1 MWRWETRERRFRA
14 STRGLNPSLW
24 RPRYKWDARRIRGR
38 DGSEDF
44 LQPSA
49 VRNSRKRLDSNNFFF
64 VASRFSIASAL
75 TWATETVTFA
85 SVTQRESNRLHDAP
99 LLYTPR
105 TITTSLH
112 FPARTPGKARGAG
125 GTRVAGT
132 SRTSPLVAGRARARS
147 RSRAPRPSRARI
159 LIGRSG
165 RSGRDDRDTS
175 TSRLPRALDPGPGLS
190 PSSRWARRSSSPPGA
205 RLTPTA
211 ATRWRSRQRRCPTAR
226 WRRSGSSRPTT
237 EARISSARGA
247 AGRVGTRPRR
257 WARRPC
263 GACAGTRRA
272 RSALAPRAMGW
283 RSRDTPRGRSGS
295 GGTRSARRRP
305 SPRRGA
311 RASSARRRPDS
322 DAARARRAARRRVW
336 VRASETRARERCA
349 RRGAQSIAFE
359 KPFAASSRTPGEW
372 RASVAVSARE
382 TTSATRTSPRGARP
396 RVGDDSEPF
405 GEALRVAF
413 PGGAREASDDP
424 RVEGERRVAEP
435 ETAGGRDP
443 GDEKK
448 RREKS
453 RLARRRRPRRVRS
466 ARAKVTRKA
475 TRREATRVLFP

>member
-1 MWRWETRERRFRA
+1 MWRWEARERRFRA

-64 VASRFSIASAL
+64 VARVFFNLPSAL

-132 SRTSPLVAGRARARS
+132 SRTSPLVAGRARARP

-165 RSGRDDRDTS
+165 RS
-175 TSRLPRALDPGPGLS
+175 
-190 PSSRWARRSSSPPGA
+190 
-205 RLTPTA
+205 
-211 ATRWRSRQRRCPTAR
+211 
-226 WRRSGSSRPTT
+226 T
-237 EARISSARGA
+237 E
-247 AGRVGTRPRR
+247 TPRR
-257 WARRPC
+257 LAF
-263 GACAGTRRA
+263 RA
-272 RSALAPRAMGW
+272 RSTRAPGFPLRFDGRTVPRAPRA
-283 RSRDTPRGRSGS
+283 RVSHLPQRRDGVRDSEGARPRAGGEAVRRDPLPRRGFPRRAGRRDALGRVHGAGPGALRGMRRDEARAKCLSTTRDGLAFPRHTPRPFGF
-295 GGTRSARRRP
+295 GGTRSARRRH
-305 SPRRGA
+305 RRGA
-311 RASSARRRPDS
+311 ARERPPRAVRLRRRARRVAPRDG
-322 DAARARRAARRRVW
+322 ACGCARARLGHH
-336 VRASETRARERCA
+336 ERCA
-349 RRGAQSIAFE
+349 RRGAQE
-359 KPFAASSRTPGEW
+359 HRVRKPFAASSRTPGDA
-372 RASVAVSARE
+372 RASPWSARE
-382 TTSATRTSPRGARP
+382 TTRRRERRLASAS

>member
-1 MWRWETRERRFRA
+1 M
-14 STRGLNPSLW
+14 
-24 RPRYKWDARRIRGR
+24 
-38 DGSEDF
+38 
-44 LQPSA
+44 
-49 VRNSRKRLDSNNFFF
+49 
-64 VASRFSIASAL
+64 
-75 TWATETVTFA
+75 TFA

-295 GGTRSARRRP
+295 GGDPPARRRP

-311 RASSARRRPDS
+311 RSVLRASSDS
-322 DAARARRAARRRVW
+322 DAARDASRRETARVG
-336 VRASETRARERCA
+336 ARERDSGITK
-349 RRGAQSIAFE
+349 GALGVGHRSIAFE
-359 KPFAASSRTPGEW
+359 KPFAASSRTPGDG
-372 RASVAVSARE
+372 RASVAVERSRDD
-382 TTSATRTSPRGARP
+382 
-396 RVGDDSEPF
+396 VGDANVVSR
-405 GEALRVAF
+405 A
-413 PGGAREASDDP
+413 
-424 RVEGERRVAEP
+424 
-435 ETAGGRDP
+435 
-443 GDEKK
+443 
-448 RREKS
+448 
-453 RLARRRRPRRVRS
+453 RLASETILSRS
-466 ARAKVTRKA
+466 AKRYVSPFQAERAKQATIRALKAKGEWPNPKPPVVVIPGTTEEAARKKPTCAPSPTSTRSIRA
-475 TRREATRVLFP
+475 R